1 MKISDGWPASYSDC
15 FHASLLY
22 SQIKLT
28 ATFLY
33 LHILYSLKL
42 NRLFNQYWSL
52 CLIIPN
58 SSNVS
63 LWCPLQRI
71 TFVAFMTLVI
81 VHNVLRIFL
90 HLYAERELHKRV
102 SCLLHFN
109 FFLFLSWINV
119 LFFLAWQCFN
129 IFFYL
134 LFSDWRNLNFFPAI
148 LSHLV
153 YLHFPIT

>member
-129 IFFYL
+129 IFF
-134 LFSDWRNLNFFPAI
+134 
-148 LSHLV
+148 LSIVLW
-153 YLHFPIT
+153 LKKS